1 MHEEQQQGQRRRRR
15 RRRHPPAA
23 RDVRTRLR
31 AGILAFL
38 SRHQETQ
45 VGTLLDALRQQFPGF
60 DRAAETAA
68 LEVLHELASANL
80 IMPAVDRDHL
90 GWPWLRVTEHGR
102 QVLRQGKPLPFD
114 PDQYLAAAQPR
125 LAAMPPLA
133 VEVLQ
138 EAVTTYHRGYIRSS
152 ALLLGIASEILMGQ
166 LIDAFVAGRP
176 EKERQRLQAAMA
188 DKSIYARY
196 RIFREEFD
204 RARDDLKIPD
214 ALSKDLEAI
223 VDLVFNAV
231 RLTRNEAGH
240 PSGATLN
247 PVLVATTLQAFLEYA
262 DRIARLSTYLTAPAP
277 EKPAPPGRRRRRRT
291 SAQPG

>member
-1 MHEEQQQGQRRRRR
+1 MNEEQQKQGRRRRR
-15 RRRHPPAA
+15 RRRRRGPAQA
-23 RDVRTRLR
+23 AQDMRPRLR

-45 VGTLLDALRQQFPGF
+45 VGTLLDALRQQFPQFG
-60 DRAAETAA
+60 RAEETTA
-68 LEVLHELASANL
+68 LEILHELASANL
-80 IMPAVDRDHL
+80 IMPGVDRDHL
-90 GWPWLRVTEHGR
+90 GWPWLRVTEYGR
-102 QVLRQGKPLPFD
+102 RVLHQGEPLPFD

-125 LAAMPPLA
+125 LATMPPLA

-166 LIDAFVAGRP
+166 LIDSFVAGRP
-176 EKERQRLQAAMA
+176 EKERQRLEAAMA

-204 RARDDLKIPD
+204 RARDGLKIPD
-214 ALSKDLEAI
+214 ALSKDVEAI

-240 PSGATLN
+240 PSGAPLN
-247 PVLVATTLQAFLEYA
+247 PILVATTLQAFLEYA
-262 DRIARLSTYLTAPAP
+262 DRIARLSAYLAAPAP
-277 EKPAPPGRRRRRRT
+277 AKPVPARRRKRQAA
-291 SAQPG
+291 SA